1 MRAGPS
7 GEPLRCFLGP
17 TALVRFL
24 LLTATRRSE
33 AAEMTRGE
41 LAGGDWIVPAVRMKA
56 KVEHVVPLSAK
67 ALSIIEA
74 LPGLGPSVF
83 TNTGARPA
91 NNFAEDQ
98 EPRPAQR
105 HY

>member
-1 MRAGPS
+1 
-7 GEPLRCFLGP
+7 
-17 TALVRFL
+17 
-24 LLTATRRSE
+24 
-33 AAEMTRGE
+33 
-41 LAGGDWIVPAVRMKA
+41 MKA

-74 LPGLGPSVF
+74 LPRLGPSVF